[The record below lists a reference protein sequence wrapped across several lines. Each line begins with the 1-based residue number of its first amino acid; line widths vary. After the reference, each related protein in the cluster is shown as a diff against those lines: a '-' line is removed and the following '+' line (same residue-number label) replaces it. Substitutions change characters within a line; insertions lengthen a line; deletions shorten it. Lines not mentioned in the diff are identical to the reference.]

1 MATSIDLYETRRTN
15 YEKVLYWKRDID
27 TDEPISE
34 LVHKSANGIFY
45 ARETNAES
53 SRNDIVS
60 NAFMFDDRNI
70 MLITNDDVAD
80 LSQNDVCKYDDR
92 YWNVIS
98 IQRYKRKKRSEF
110 SAKGTYTTYIQLRN

>member
-1 MATSIDLYETRRTN
+1 MTTSIDIYETRRTN

-27 TDEPISE
+27 ADIPVSE
-34 LVHKSANGIFY
+34 ITGKASNGVFY

-60 NAFMFDDRNI
+60 GAFMFDDRNI
-70 MLITNDDVAD
+70 MLITNDDVSD
-80 LSQNDVCKYDDR
+80 LAQNDICKYDDR
-92 YWNVIS
+92 LWNVIS

-110 SAKGTYTTYIQLRN
+110 SAKGTYQTYIQLRC

>member
-1 MATSIDLYETRRTN
+1 MTTSIDLYETRRTN

-27 TDEPISE
+27 SVTPLSD
-34 LVHKSANGIFY
+34 LVHNPSNGMFY

-60 NAFMFDDRNI
+60 GTFMFDDRNV
-70 MLITNDDVAD
+70 MLITNDDVSE

-92 YWNVIS
+92 LWNVIS

-110 SAKGTYTTYIQLRN
+110 SAKGTYQTYIQLRC